1 VCHALCRTVH
11 GRVACQNDQ
20 GKGSMGFFSARVA
33 FVRFRV
39 VQPPP
44 QLFGEEHL
52 QRLAAHAA
60 GRQRVASLDGIEIG
74 WTAGEHVL
82 DTDFQFAKN
91 IVNDA
96 LLFDLRV
103 DTDRLPPDL
112 LRAYMAI
119 ELLALS
125 RNNPSGFP
133 SLRQR
138 REAKEAARARLEE
151 EAKDG
156 RFRKRK
162 CYPVL
167 WERRSNE
174 IWFAS
179 TASLAIDRMTG
190 LLKQTFD
197 ITLECMTAGRRAY
210 HLAEAHAR
218 TRLVDDSAPSP
229 FVPGIT
235 PSSIAWI
242 VDERNRDFL
251 GNEFLLWLW
260 FYTDTQGDTILLA
273 DRTELT
279 VFPTHTLTLECPRG
293 QTGLETIRCE
303 SPTRLP
309 EARRAVQAG
318 KLPRKLGLVLVRH
331 QEQYELTLHAENLA
345 VSAVRLPPLPED
357 ITDPQQMR
365 QERVTQLRH
374 LVETL
379 DLLYDAFIQRR
390 LVREWEK
397 ELYAMQTWLKR
408 EERRAA

>member
-1 VCHALCRTVH
+1 
-11 GRVACQNDQ
+11 
-20 GKGSMGFFSARVA
+20 MGFFSGRAA
-33 FVRFRV
+33 FIRFRV
-39 VQPPP
+39 LNAPPRI
-44 QLFGEEHL
+44 FGEEHL

-60 GRQRVASLDGIEIG
+60 GRQRVASADGIEIG

-82 DTDFQFAKN
+82 DTDFQPAKN

-96 LLFDLRV
+96 LVFDLRV
-103 DTDRLPPDL
+103 DTDRLPADL
-112 LRAYMAI
+112 LRAYTAI

-133 SLRQR
+133 SLRQK

-162 CYPVL
+162 CYPLL
-167 WERRSNE
+167 WERLSNE
-174 IWFAS
+174 IWFSS
-179 TASLAIDRMTG
+179 TAATAIDRMAG
-190 LLKQTFD
+190 LLAQTFD
-197 ITLECMTAGRRAY
+197 LTLECMTAGRRAY
-210 HLAEAHAR
+210 HLAEVHAR
-218 TRLVDDSAPSP
+218 TRQVDDSAPSP

-235 PSSIAWI
+235 PASLAWI

-260 FYTDTQGDTILLA
+260 FYTDTRGDTITLA
-273 DRTELT
+273 DRSEVTL
-279 VFPTHTLTLECPRG
+279 FPSQTLTLECPRG
-293 QTGLETIRCE
+293 QTGLETIR
-303 SPTRLP
+303 SDAPTRLP

-318 KLPRKLGLVLVRH
+318 KLPRKLGLTLVRH
-331 QEQYELTLHAENLA
+331 QEQYELTVHAENLA
-345 VSAVRLPPLPED
+345 LSAVRLPPLPDD

-374 LVETL
+374 LVETV
-379 DLLYDAFIQRR
+379 DLLYDAFVQRR
-390 LVREWEK
+390 LTREWEK
-397 ELYAMQTWLKR
+397 ELHAMQSWLKK